1 MIDLEQVFRGHEN
14 VNIEVKAAD
23 KGVPSSVW
31 DTYSSFAN
39 TFGGTIILGI
49 GEEKKTPLGVKNP
62 QQIVLDIWNTLNNRQ
77 KISTNILL
85 EHHVYA
91 LNYDGRDYV
100 VIEVPR
106 SDRQNK
112 PVYIGEDMFKG
123 TFKRNHEG
131 DYLCTKEEIK
141 AMIRDQS
148 DTSADS
154 LVLDKLSLSVFCPD
168 SVQSYRN
175 RFRALRED
183 HFWNRLEDEEFLM
196 KIGAARIAETDGKIH
211 PTLGGLIFFGEYMD
225 IMNELPYFFLDYRE
239 RKSSDTRWTDRVCSG
254 DAGWSGNVYDFYFRI
269 IDRLTADVK
278 RPFELDYNLIRVE
291 DTPVH
296 KALREC
302 LANALIHA
310 DYYGRQGVV
319 IDKEFTKITFSN
331 PGSFRIDVKEAIAG
345 GISDARNTRIF
356 NMFALI
362 NVGERSGIGLCDVFN
377 VWKKYGFSSPEVV
390 ETVSPDRVSITVS
403 IVADGNGANS
413 VENGVNVANPNA
425 NVANPDA
432 NVANPCINVANPDAN
447 VANVANPADYQG
459 ILKFVLNYISEN
471 PTASTSEISKAL
483 GVNIRTVQRAIK
495 ELEVENILMKTGTRK
510 CVLWTI
516 LKK

>member
-1 MIDLEQVFRGHEN
+1 MKYED
-14 VNIEVKAAD
+14 
-23 KGVPSSVW
+23 
-31 DTYSSFAN
+31 
-39 TFGGTIILGI
+39 
-49 GEEKKTPLGVKNP
+49 
-62 QQIVLDIWNTLNNRQ
+62 
-77 KISTNILL
+77 
-85 EHHVYA
+85 
-91 LNYDGRDYV
+91 RDYV

-106 SDRQNK
+106 ADRQDK
-112 PVYIGEDMFKG
+112 PVYIGQDMFRG

-131 DYLCTKEEIK
+131 YYHCTKEEIK

-175 RFRALRED
+175 RFKALRED
-183 HFWNRLEDEEFLM
+183 HFWNKLEDEEFLM
-196 KIGAARIAETDGKIH
+196 KIGAARIAESDGRIH
-211 PTLGGLIFFGEYMD
+211 PTLGGLIFFGEYID
-225 IMNELPYFFLDYRE
+225 ILNELPYFFLDYRE

-254 DAGWSGNVYDFYFRI
+254 DANWSGNVYDFYFRI

-278 RPFELDYNLIRVE
+278 RPFELDDNLIRVE

-331 PGSFRIDVKEAIAG
+331 AGSFRIDVNEAIAG

-377 VWKKYGFSSPEVV
+377 VWKKYGFSSPEIV
-390 ETVSPDRVSITVS
+390 ETVSPDRVSISVS
-403 IVADGNGANS
+403 ILTG
-413 VENGVNVANPNA
+413 E
-425 NVANPDA
+425 
-432 NVANPCINVANPDAN
+432 N
-447 VANVANPADYQG
+447 VANVANTDENVANTNENVANVANHIGEQSV
-459 ILKFVLNYISEN
+459 LKYVLNFISEN
-471 PTASTSEISKAL
+471 PTTNTSEISKAL

-495 ELEVENILMKTGTRK
+495 ELEEENILMKNGTRK
-510 CVLWTI
+510 SVLWTV